1 MELNKKIIEVLEN
14 NDIKVYDV
22 CEQDGEFYVELEH
35 YTPAG
40 EDFVFL
46 IWFDGTNEGF
56 IDKFYEYYQ
65 CFDVDEEA
73 SIYIENRGN
82 NGIPSSVRTILEDQ
96 EYKEEF
102 LHNVGKELNNLD
114 LYE

>member
-1 MELNKKIIEVLEN
+1 MELNKDIIEVLES

-22 CEQDGEFYVELEH
+22 CEQDGQFYIELEH

-73 SIYIENRGN
+73 SIFIENRGN

-96 EYKEEF
+96 EYKDKF
-102 LHNVGKELNNLD
+102 LEKVSDKLISLK
-114 LYE
+114 L